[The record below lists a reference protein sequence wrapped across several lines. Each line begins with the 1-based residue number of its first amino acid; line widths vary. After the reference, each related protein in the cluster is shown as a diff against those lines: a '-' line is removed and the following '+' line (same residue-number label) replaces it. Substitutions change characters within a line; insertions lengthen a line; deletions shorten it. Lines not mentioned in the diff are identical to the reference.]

1 MAKKNPILD
10 AFEKKKEQEFAFRR
24 RANEEI
30 SIIAM
35 IIAADDSLE
44 PEDPQMIGL
53 MLDDYFS
60 TKEILARDMLEDIKS
75 DREMVYTRC
84 DLARRLKQTLGRDL
98 WVKYRER
105 FPLLREYWECD
116 GMDEDCPRRKQ

>member
-75 DREMVYTRC
+75 DKEMVYTRC
-84 DLARRLKQTLGRDL
+84 DLARRLKQTMGRDL
-98 WVKYRER
+98 WMKYRER
-105 FPLLREYWECD
+105 FPLLREYWEW
-116 GMDEDCPRRKQ
+116 EAV